1 MRADARPSRALT
13 SHPCSRPT
21 PRPHPCPCLRPRQR
35 PQLVPCASA
44 GSGTAEGPTLP
55 ASCCVHPTEY
65 VRMCTLAWLKK
76 VSSFGT
82 RKVSGC
88 VSTSSA
94 SLSGESSPVCG
105 SSELGPGRLQA
116 AGCRLQ
122 AAQAQHQPSSL
133 GSWVVAPRRQGSV
146 RASAL
151 AGAPRARAPGAAQ
164 SRVRSPGQGPRSQRS
179 ALSRLPFRHT
189 ARSDLVER
197 SEGALEEMLVGAVE
211 HLVERGQ
218 QCGPQLEPLLHRDR
232 RDA

>member
-21 PRPHPCPCLRPRQR
+21 PRPHPCPCLRPRHR

-122 AAQAQHQPSSL
+122 AAGCRLHRRSTSHPAWVRGWWHRGARGLCARLRWLVRREPARRGRPRAECARL
-133 GSWVVAPRRQGSV
+133 G
-146 RASAL
+146 
-151 AGAPRARAPGAAQ
+151 RARAASVPRYPDCPFDTLHAQILWSAAKAP
-164 SRVRSPGQGPRSQRS
+164 SKRCSSG
-179 ALSRLPFRHT
+179 LS
-189 ARSDLVER
+189 SIW
-197 SEGALEEMLVGAVE
+197 
-211 HLVERGQ
+211 
-218 QCGPQLEPLLHRDR
+218 
-232 RDA
+232 

>member
-122 AAQAQHQPSSL
+122 AAGCTGAAPAIQL
-133 GSWVVAPRRQGSV
+133 GFVGGGTAAPGVCARVCAGWCAESP
-146 RASAL
+146 RAGGGPEPSAL
-151 AGAPRARAPGAAQ
+151 AWAGPAQPAFRAIQTALSTHCTLRSCGAQRRRPRRDARRGCRASGRARAAVRATAGAPPP
-164 SRVRSPGQGPRSQRS
+164 S
-179 ALSRLPFRHT
+179 
-189 ARSDLVER
+189 
-197 SEGALEEMLVGAVE
+197 
-211 HLVERGQ
+211 
-218 QCGPQLEPLLHRDR
+218 
-232 RDA
+232 